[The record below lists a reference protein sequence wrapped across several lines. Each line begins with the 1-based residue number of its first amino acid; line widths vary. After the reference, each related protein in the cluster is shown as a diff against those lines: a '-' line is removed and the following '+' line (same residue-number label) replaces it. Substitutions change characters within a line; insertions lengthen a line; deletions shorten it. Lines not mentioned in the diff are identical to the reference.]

1 MRMVTKKTGDK
12 KMKALKRDLVVVL
25 VTYLILCGLNTPS
38 AFGDVIIDN
47 DEAGTSYTGTWSPS
61 GGSEPYAGDSLW
73 ARDGATYTWAFDSQ
87 PAGTYEVLMWWSGY
101 GSRAANIS
109 VDINY
114 DGGSAT
120 TSVNQSENAGQW
132 NSLGTYYFNTTGS
145 VTITAANG
153 STISS
158 CADAV
163 SFVYQPGGNIPPTAT
178 IDSIVP
184 NPADVNQPVE
194 FVGHGTD
201 TDGSIT
207 GYRWESN
214 IGGLL
219 SESDTFTQPSLSEGS
234 HTISFQVQDNND
246 TWSEAVTEVLVV
258 GQIPVETIID
268 NSDSATSS
276 TGSWSVSG
284 APDPYGADSLWARD
298 GATFSWHFNPPQ
310 TGDYEVSMYWTGWAS
325 RSTAVPVN
333 IEYSGSTASVSVN
346 QQENAAQWN
355 SLGTY
360 SFQAGEVYNITI
372 TAQPEPLSTCA
383 DAVKFT
389 SVASSGI
396 PQAIIDS
403 VAPNPGTV
411 GQPIDFDGHGVDP
424 DGTITGYSWESSI
437 NGFLSD
443 TASFSTSSLSIG
455 THTITFKVYDNDG
468 GESEPANQ
476 VLVIEDDTP
485 VTEII
490 IDNGTADTSSTGSWS
505 VSGAADPYAVDSYW
519 SRDGATYT
527 WHFNPTIS
535 GNYQISMH
543 WTEWPSRS
551 TNVPVTILYEGGTD
565 TVYINQQQN
574 GGQWNSLGVYP
585 FVSGASYEVTII
597 SQPGPSSTCADAL
610 MCVYQTGGNIPP
622 TASIDSI
629 NPNPVEP
636 GQLVSFFG
644 SGTDIDG
651 SVAGYSWRSSI
662 NGQLSTS
669 QSFSTSGLSEGTH
682 TIFFMVQDDQGSWS
696 TEVSEPLIVGQD
708 TEEHI
713 YVAFLYSG
721 RDITKPLYLSML
733 LGLGASQQGAD
744 TWTYTNPI
752 QNKTYI
758 IHFIDDL
765 ASYRQALETVGA
777 HIIKVGHSN
786 YGLGPIFPTPS
797 ESDREMIESVQYID
811 DDRIFNVSS
820 RWVHVS
826 VSGMR
831 RGQAYPYWWP
841 VFQDGTNGIV
851 PYNFGDPNGDPPYN
865 YYLTYQ
871 LPGDPNT
878 YKIETVHNSA
888 LERFSDSRRAAW
900 YAEDGSVPD
909 PNDPNH
915 LKYYITNSRSWSRSC
930 ETVGSWLQYQD
941 IPSERD
947 NSPYYRENYAY
958 KSPGG
963 GAARTTWYF
972 TIPEAGEYN
981 VLSWWPATLSSAPD
995 APYTINHSTGSTTV
1009 RMNQGVNGRQW
1020 NNIGPFHF
1028 DANDYTVVLTDDAS
1042 SGNVVADGLR
1052 IAHVNNPPEIVAAD
1066 FMASPRSGK
1075 APLDVTFY
1083 NTSIGDLTD
1092 RTWDFGDGLTNTTRD
1107 DIDHR
1112 FPTPGTYTISLA
1124 VSGPTG
1130 SDTKIKVDYITVGTT
1145 EPEESLYAEFSTWG
1159 NVGRAPLRV
1168 YFSDRSTGDLREG
1181 ITYTPT
1187 AGFSGTD
1194 TFAYTVADN
1203 DGNTSNYGVVTVTVT
1218 DLPVAND
1225 DSAITAK
1232 GQAVEIDVL
1241 DNDEGN
1247 DADIEPDTV
1256 TVVNPP
1262 SNGAVE
1268 VNDVD
1273 EIVIY
1278 TPAGD
1283 FEGQDTFTYTFDAND
1298 GDTSNQ
1304 AVVTVKVGNSP
1315 VAFDDSV
1322 ITPKDEAIE
1331 IDVADNDIDPDGSI
1345 EPNSLAVTSGASN
1358 GVAEAN
1364 AVEERITYTPNA
1376 GFVGE
1381 DTFAYT
1387 VEDNN
1392 SIVSNEATVTVTVGN
1407 APVAIADSAVTAI
1420 GQEVTIEVL
1429 DNDNDSDG
1437 GRRSIDWGT
1446 IAVTSAPANGGYQ
1459 VHDCWLWDF
1468 GDGNTSHEHY
1478 PRHTYAQL
1486 DNYTVTL
1493 TVTDVDGAT
1502 SSETKENYIRAIVW
1516 ERSIDNV
1523 DYPKTHYGSKTLLY
1537 TPEPEITKGELKY
1550 KRMLYESCN
1559 SGNYYLDFYNRG
1571 IMYYTV
1577 ANSGGEG
1584 AVFYLQAYMQGQ
1596 SDEEIWAAAQ
1606 SIEPAYD
1613 YYNFDLPP
1621 DEQTQQALPLPAAA
1635 AAAKVAEPVN
1645 LPLKQ
1650 SLDPNEQEKISQLE
1664 GLSSSEV
1671 FDALKGADFIMN
1683 QTLLEGAISTVYGDN
1698 KTEAIS
1704 LCLSKVINDDVINQF
1719 ADFYVVKNILKLFS
1733 DDAIGPLLELYAKS
1747 EPVVKGN
1754 IIKVMGAMVGKP
1766 EIKDVL
1772 IGALDDKTVC
1782 ENEQTE
1788 EVVGEPLRICDFA
1801 YNQLVLGYKIKNVL
1815 RTIGTGHSIEVR
1827 DYHINILKNQL

>member
-1 MRMVTKKTGDK
+1 
-12 KMKALKRDLVVVL
+12 MKALRNHLFIAL
-25 VTYLILCGLNTPS
+25 LSYLLLGGLSTPG

-47 DEAGTSYTGTWSPS
+47 GEAGTSYTGTWSPS
-61 GGSEPYAGDSLW
+61 GGSEPYGDDSLW

-87 PAGTYEVLMWWSGY
+87 PAGTYEVLMWWSAY
-101 GSRAANIS
+101 PSRASNIS

-114 DGGSAT
+114 DGGSVT

-132 NSLGTYYFNTTGS
+132 NSLGTYYFNTAGS

-153 STISS
+153 STVSS

-163 SFVYQPGGNIPPTAT
+163 FFGFVSGNLPPVAY
-178 IDSIVP
+178 IDSIAP
-184 NPADVNQPVE
+184 NPADVNQPIE
-194 FVGHGTD
+194 FVGYGTD
-201 TDGSIT
+201 TDGSVT

-214 IGGLL
+214 IDGLL
-219 SESDTFTQPSLSEGS
+219 SESDTFTQPFVSEGA
-234 HTISFQVQDNND
+234 HTVSFQVRDNND

-258 GQIPVETIID
+258 GQMPVEIIID
-268 NSDSATSS
+268 NRDSATSS
-276 TGSWSVSG
+276 TGSWNISG
-284 APDPYGADSLWARD
+284 GAQPWGADSFWARD
-298 GATFSWHFNPPQ
+298 GATFSWHFNPPL

-333 IEYSGSTASVSVN
+333 IEYSGSGAGVIVN

-360 SFQAGEVYNITI
+360 SFLAGEIYNITI
-372 TAQPEPLSTCA
+372 TAPAGPSSTCA
-383 DAVKFT
+383 DAVRL
-389 SVASSGI
+389 VYQSGGNM
-396 PQAIIDS
+396 PPTATIDS
-403 VAPNPGTV
+403 INPNPAEL
-411 GQPIDFDGHGVDP
+411 GQLVSFSGQGLDT
-424 DGTITGYSWESSI
+424 DGTIIDYQWESSI

-490 IDNGTADTSSTGSWS
+490 IDNGTADTSSTGNWS
-505 VSGAADPYAVDSYW
+505 VSGGPDPYGADSYW
-519 SRDGATYT
+519 GRDGARYT
-527 WHFNPTIS
+527 WHINPTIS

-551 TNVPVTILYEGGTD
+551 TNVGVTISYEGGTA

-574 GGQWNSLGVYP
+574 GGQWNLLGVYP
-585 FVSGASYEVTII
+585 FESGGSYAVTII

-622 TASIDSI
+622 TAVIDSI

-636 GQLVSFFG
+636 GQLVSFSG
-644 SGTDIDG
+644 YGTDIDG
-651 SVAGYSWRSSI
+651 SVVGYSWRSSI
-662 NGQLSTS
+662 NGPLSTS

-682 TIFFMVQDDQGSWS
+682 TIFFVVQDNQGSWS
-696 TEVSEPLIVGQD
+696 MEVSETLIVGQD

-713 YVAFLYSG
+713 YVGFLYSG
-721 RDITKPLYLSML
+721 RDITKPFYESML
-733 LGLGASQQGAD
+733 WNLGASQQGAD

-765 ASYRQALETVGA
+765 ASLRQALGTYGA
-777 HIIKVGHSN
+777 HIIVVGHAN
-786 YGLGPIFPTPS
+786 YGLGIIFPTPS
-797 ESDREMIESVQYID
+797 ESDREMIESVRYID

-831 RGQAYPYWWP
+831 TGQAYPYWWP
-841 VFQDGTNGIV
+841 VFQDGSSGIM
-851 PYNFGDPNGDPPYN
+851 PYDFGDPNGDPPYN

-878 YKIETVHNSA
+878 YKVETVHNSA
-888 LERFSDSRRAAW
+888 MERFSDSWRPAW

-915 LKYYITNSRSWSRSC
+915 LKYYITNSWSWSRSC
-930 ETVGSWLQYQD
+930 KTIGSWLQYQD

-947 NSPYYRENYAY
+947 NSPYYRENYIYNSA
-958 KSPGG
+958 GG
-963 GAARTTWYF
+963 GADRTIWYF

-981 VLSWWPATLSSAPD
+981 VLSWWPAALNSASD

-1009 RMNQGVNGRQW
+1009 RMNQGFNGRRW
-1020 NNIGPFHF
+1020 NQIGQFHF
-1028 DANDYTVVLTDDAS
+1028 DANDYTVVLTDDAG

-1052 IAHVNNPPEIVAAD
+1052 ISHVNNPPEIVAAD
-1066 FMASPRSGK
+1066 FTAMPRSGK
-1075 APLDVTFY
+1075 APLDVTFI

-1092 RTWDFGDGLTNTTRD
+1092 RTWNFGDGLTNTTRD
-1107 DIDHR
+1107 FIDHQ
-1112 FPTPGTYTISLA
+1112 FPVPGTYTISLA

-1130 SDTKIKVDYITVGTT
+1130 SDTKTKVGYIRVGIT
-1145 EPEESLYAEFSTWG
+1145 EPEEELYAEFSTWG

-1168 YFSDRSTGDLREG
+1168 YFSDGSTGDLREG
-1181 ITYTPT
+1181 ITYTPA

-1203 DGNTSNYGVVTVTVT
+1203 DGNTSNYGVVTVMVT
-1218 DLPVAND
+1218 DQPVAND

-1232 GQAVEIDVL
+1232 GEAVEIDVL
-1241 DNDEGN
+1241 ANDVCS

-1262 SNGAVE
+1262 SNGSVE
-1268 VNDVD
+1268 VNDIE

-1304 AVVTVKVGNSP
+1304 AVVTIKVGNSP
-1315 VAFDDSV
+1315 VAFDDFV
-1322 ITPKDEAIE
+1322 ITSKDEAIE
-1331 IDVADNDIDPDGSI
+1331 INVARNDIDPDGSI
-1345 EPNSLAVTSGASN
+1345 EPNSLAVTSAASN

-1364 AVEERITYTPNA
+1364 AVEERITYTPDA

-1392 SIVSNEATVTVTVGN
+1392 SITSNEAIVTVTVGN
-1407 APVAIADSAVTAI
+1407 APVAIADSAVTAV
-1420 GQEVTIEVL
+1420 GQEVTIDVL
-1429 DNDNDSDG
+1429 DNDRDSNG
-1437 GRRSIDWGT
+1437 SVEPGT
-1446 IAVTSAPANGGYQ
+1446 IIVTNVPDNGDFQ
-1459 VHDCWLWDF
+1459 IHDCWLWDF

-1478 PRHTYAQL
+1478 PRHTYEQL

-1502 SSETKENYIRAIVW
+1502 SSETKENYIRVIVW

-1523 DYPKTHYGSKTLLY
+1523 DYPKTHYRDKTLLY
-1537 TPEPEITKGELKY
+1537 TPEPEIAREDMKY
-1550 KRMLYESCN
+1550 KRMLFESCN
-1559 SGNYYLDFYNRG
+1559 SGNYYLDFFNRG

-1577 ANSGGEG
+1577 ANSGGQG
-1584 AVFYLQAYMQGQ
+1584 AVFYLQAYMQGK
-1596 SDEEIWAAAQ
+1596 SDEEIWAVAQ
-1606 SIEPAYD
+1606 SYEPSYD
-1613 YYNFDLPP
+1613 YFNFNLPP
-1621 DEQTQQALPLPAAA
+1621 DAQTQQTLASMATAG
-1635 AAAKVAEPVN
+1635 AAKVAEPVN

-1650 SLDPNEQEKISQLE
+1650 SLDPNEQEKINQLE

-1671 FDALKGADFIMN
+1671 FDALKGADFIVN
-1683 QTLLEGAISTVYGDN
+1683 RTLLEVAISSVFEAN
-1698 KTEAIS
+1698 KSDAIA
-1704 LCLSKVINDDVINQF
+1704 LCLNKVKFIARAIVNDPTVSRALDLYVI
-1719 ADFYVVKNILKLFS
+1719 KKILRAFS
-1733 DDAIGPLLELYAKS
+1733 DDAAEQILGLYESAD
-1747 EPVVKGN
+1747 VILKGN
-1754 IIKVMGAMVGKP
+1754 IINVCGQMVGNQA
-1766 EIKDVL
+1766 ISNML
-1772 IGALDDKTVC
+1772 IDALDDETAYDDKQP
-1782 ENEQTE
+1782 QTA
-1788 EVVGEPLRICDFA
+1788 GEPLRICDLA